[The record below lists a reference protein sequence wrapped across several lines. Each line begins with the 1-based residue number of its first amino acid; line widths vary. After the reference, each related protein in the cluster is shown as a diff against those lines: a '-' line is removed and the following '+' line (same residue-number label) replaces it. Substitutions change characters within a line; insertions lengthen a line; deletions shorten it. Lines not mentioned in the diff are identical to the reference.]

1 MALMQASVPEL
12 TSRIIS
18 MEGTHSFTS
27 SASSTSFSV
36 GAP

>member
-1 MALMQASVPEL
+1 MAASVPEE

-18 MEGTHSFTS
+18 MEGTARWIS
-27 SASSTSFSV
+27 SAISTSPPV